1 MCLEVIIQPV
11 GFFFF
16 FCLLDIKDGLLAPGV
31 AAGILVFYPLN
42 HLVDCC
48 PSLIHPLICWK
59 CTIVPWLETEEKFSK
74 SYAKIKMH

>member
-16 FCLLDIKDGLLAPGV
+16 FLPSRHQGWTAGPGV

-48 PSLIHPLICWK
+48 RSLIHPLICCK